1 MLSTTLSMRG
11 AEGAPSTTIAPPLPA
26 QNRGSSVAR
35 RDRMR
40 HVALLIET
48 SGSYGRGLLRGI
60 AKYNRQHGNW
70 SIYLRPLGLSDPPPS
85 WLNDWDGDG
94 IITRIASP
102 QMAELAKSSRIP
114 MVNVRGAATDMPV
127 PTVTVDNA
135 QVAKL
140 AAEHLLER
148 GLKHFGFCGQPVGV
162 NSALDLR
169 AEHFQKAIVRA
180 GYKCDMYASRKSRGA
195 SWEDEQDNLAR
206 WIASLPRPCG
216 VLACNDERGLQLLD
230 ACRRVGVQ
238 VPEEIAVVGVDNDV
252 PLCELTIPPLT
263 SIDVNAEAVGYQAA
277 SMLDRMMEGR
287 SAPTTA
293 VKLPPR
299 GVVARRSTDV
309 TASDDEDVC
318 RALRFIEERACQGL
332 QAAEVLAHLGMSR
345 ASLQQRMKAVTGRTI
360 HREIQRVRLTRA
372 KNLLASSDLT
382 IKQVARESGFASV
395 QYMTRVFRDLVG
407 DTPAQYR
414 RKRSV

>member
-1 MLSTTLSMRG
+1 
-11 AEGAPSTTIAPPLPA
+11 
-26 QNRGSSVAR
+26 
-35 RDRMR
+35 
-40 HVALLIET
+40 
-48 SGSYGRGLLRGI
+48 
-60 AKYNRQHGNW
+60 
-70 SIYLRPLGLSDPPPS
+70 
-85 WLNDWDGDG
+85 
-94 IITRIASP
+94 
-102 QMAELAKSSRIP
+102 
-114 MVNVRGAATDMPV
+114 
-127 PTVTVDNA
+127 
-135 QVAKL
+135 
-140 AAEHLLER
+140 
-148 GLKHFGFCGQPVGV
+148 
-162 NSALDLR
+162 
-169 AEHFQKAIVRA
+169 
-180 GYKCDMYASRKSRGA
+180 
-195 SWEDEQDNLAR
+195 
-206 WIASLPRPCG
+206 